1 MTPEH
6 SYAEALADVAM
17 AERRPEQIQR
27 ELNDFLQMMAESAD
41 LRNFLL
47 SPAVAPPPKHAVIA
61 KLIERMGASQVLRN
75 FLYLVVDHRRTGLLN
90 AIGQTF
96 AQELNARLGII
107 DVEIASAR
115 ELPETEKRALIEAIE
130 RRTGKRAVPSYRI
143 QPELLGGVRV
153 QIGSTVLDGSV
164 TNSLDRLRARMA
176 AAHS

>member
-17 AERRPEQIQR
+17 AERRPEQIHR

-47 SPAVAPPPKHAVIA
+47 SPAVPPSSKHVVIA
-61 KLIERMGASQVLRN
+61 KLIERMGASQALRN
-75 FLYLVVDHRRTGLLN
+75 FLYLIVDHRRVNLLN
-90 AIGQTF
+90 AIGEAF
-96 AQELNARLGII
+96 GRELNARLGII
-107 DVEIASAR
+107 DVEIASSR
-115 ELPETEKRALIEAIE
+115 ELPETEKRALVEAIE
-130 RRTGKRAVPSYRI
+130 RRTGKHVVPSYRI

-164 TNSLDRLRARMA
+164 MSGLDRLRARMA
-176 AAHS
+176 TAHS

>member
-17 AERRPEQIQR
+17 TERHPEQIQR
-27 ELNDFLQMMAESAD
+27 ELHDFLQMMAESAD

-47 SPAVAPPPKHAVIA
+47 SPAVPPSPKHAVIA
-61 KLIERMGASQVLRN
+61 KLIERMGASQALRN
-75 FLYLVVDHRRTGLLN
+75 FLYLIVDHRRVSLLG
-90 AIGQTF
+90 AIGEAF
-96 AQELNARLGII
+96 DKELNTRLGII

-115 ELPETEKRALIEAIE
+115 DLPETEKSALVEAIE
-130 RRTGKRAVPSYRI
+130 RRTGKRVVPSYSIR
-143 QPELLGGVRV
+143 PELLGGVRV

-164 TNSLDRLRARMA
+164 MSGLDRLRARMT